1 MSASDS
7 HLQRKLQAL
16 RDSYSARLPGELE
29 EIERVWR
36 VLADGDWDPANADLL
51 YRLAHGLAGAAGIF
65 GYPQLSRH
73 AVSLEQL
80 LHRHLNEEAAPD
92 AGQRAAMERL
102 LLQLREAAGGA
113 DTAAQP
119 ASGTENDA
127 HRPADDPHH
136 PLVYL
141 LEDDAG
147 VAEEL
152 ALQLAH
158 FGYRVEAFHDS
169 AGLRDAVARRHP
181 AAFIVDI
188 ILPEGRNAGLE
199 LMSELRHRE
208 APEQPVIFIS
218 SRDDFEARLAA
229 VRAGGDDYFVK
240 PVEIAALIDSL
251 DRLTQSVESEPWRI
265 LIVDDDATLAA
276 QYAAILENAGMQVE
290 TVTRASA
297 ILKVLSEFHAELILM
312 DVQMPECSGLELAR
326 VVRQQDGCEGIPIVF
341 LSAETSTETRRK
353 ALHLGGDAFLTKPID
368 DDQLAAAITVR
379 AERARFLN
387 TLMLKDSL
395 TGLLNHTRIKEQLA
409 VEVSRA
415 RRAGGPLTFAMIDI
429 DHFKNV
435 NDRFGHMMGD
445 HVIKTLARLFQQR
458 LRRSDSIGRYG
469 GEEFAVILPDCD
481 LQLAGAI
488 LEEIRALFSAIRFA
502 HKGEGFSVTFSAG
515 LATWPEYDNPGD
527 LNRAADEALYEAK
540 RLGRDRIA
548 VAGAQP

>member
-1 MSASDS
+1 MGASDS
-7 HLQRKLQAL
+7 DLEHKLQAL
-16 RDSYSARLPGELE
+16 RKNYSARLPGQLE
-29 EIERVWR
+29 EIERHWKL
-36 VLADGDWDPANADLL
+36 LADGDWNPANAGVMH
-51 YRLAHGLAGAAGIF
+51 RLAHSLAGAAGIF
-65 GYPQLSRH
+65 GYPHLSRH
-73 AVSLEQL
+73 AISLEL
-80 LHRHLNEEAAPD
+80 MLNRHLEQSAAPD
-92 AGQRAAMERL
+92 AAQRAAIGHL
-102 LLQLREAAGGA
+102 LKMLRE
-113 DTAAQP
+113 TAQEQCIGP
-119 ASGTENDA
+119 LQASSTDDETD
-127 HRPADDPHH
+127 RPAIDSHH

-141 LEDDAG
+141 LEDDPG

-158 FGYRVEAFHDS
+158 FGYRVAVFHDS
-169 AGLRDAVARRHP
+169 AGLRDAVAIRRP
-181 AAFIVDI
+181 AAFIADI

-199 LMSELRHRE
+199 LFSELRRSE
-208 APEQPVIFIS
+208 GLEQPVIFIS

-229 VRAGGDDYFVK
+229 VRAGGDAYFVK
-240 PVEIAALIDSL
+240 PVEIAPLIDNL
-251 DRLTQSVESEPWRI
+251 DRLTQSAESEPWRI

-276 QYAAILENAGMQVE
+276 HYAAILETAGMQVE

-297 ILKVLSEFHAELILM
+297 IMKALSEFHPELILM
-312 DVQMPECSGLELAR
+312 DVHMPECSGLELAR
-326 VVRQQDGCEGIPIVF
+326 IVRQQDGCEGIPIVF
-341 LSAETSTETRRK
+341 LSAETSAETRRR
-353 ALHLGGDAFLTKPID
+353 ALHLGGDAFFTKPID
-368 DDQLAAAITVR
+368 SDQLAAAVAVR

-387 TLMLKDSL
+387 SLLLKDSL
-395 TGLLNHTRIKEQLA
+395 TGLLNHTRIKEQLE

-415 RRAGGPLTFAMIDI
+415 RRAGGTLTFAMIDI

-488 LEEIRALFSAIRFA
+488 LEEIRALFSAIRFV

-515 LATWPEYDNPGD
+515 LANWPEHDSPGD

-548 VAGAQP
+548 VAGAQT